1 MKFAEISYSSKK
13 EDFGIKGIFLKL
25 PNCLLHWYFMRFRP
39 FYIQQTTLANA
50 EGYIAKVYKP
60 HENHQTEK
68 QIQKLLLLLQKKETD
83 VLLPHHNMLLPHTI
97 DIAYGDMI
105 NALFVL
111 EASKKAIKRQSQTLQ
126 QSKFLIIDGENTI
139 TNMVLDILYPHI
151 NYLSI
156 YTENPQNFLQ
166 KADEIYEEYGLRLEI
181 FSDIKNKQFE
191 TFNIILNCSKNMYHY
206 DYKIQKNAF
215 FFDIIQNDKKMH
227 CLMSRRNDLLL
238 SNGLLLKLEN
248 KNYSSK
254 QIEAI
259 LRITEHSFHDFLCY
273 NKKQNLSEILQLLQ
287 HKNITVTAFTCF
299 DKRV

>member
-1 MKFAEISYSSKK
+1 
-13 EDFGIKGIFLKL
+13 
-25 PNCLLHWYFMRFRP
+25 
-39 FYIQQTTLANA
+39 
-50 EGYIAKVYKP
+50 
-60 HENHQTEK
+60 
-68 QIQKLLLLLQKKETD
+68 
-83 VLLPHHNMLLPHTI
+83 
-97 DIAYGDMI
+97 
-105 NALFVL
+105 
-111 EASKKAIKRQSQTLQ
+111 
-126 QSKFLIIDGENTI
+126 
-139 TNMVLDILYPHI
+139 MVLDILYPHI

-227 CLMSRRNDLLL
+227 CLMSRRSDLLL

-287 HKNITVTAFTCF
+287 HKNLTVTAFTRYE
-299 DKRV
+299 KRV